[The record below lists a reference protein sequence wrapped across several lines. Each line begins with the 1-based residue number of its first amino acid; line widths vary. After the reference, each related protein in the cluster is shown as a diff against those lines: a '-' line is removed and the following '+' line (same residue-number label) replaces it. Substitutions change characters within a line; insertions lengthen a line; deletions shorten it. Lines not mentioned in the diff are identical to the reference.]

1 MTPRTEINKPV
12 LSLDVLDEM
21 QLDDAFL
28 FPVSSRRVCSSS
40 ETESEAGD
48 LLEQQ
53 FEELNNKLTS
63 ATDPTGYL
71 RMVSRNNLFN
81 RSEFGPTAG
90 RGTGPTL
97 IYLKDHWIDLPQI
110 FMFPRGLVMMILRE
124 ISQQLLDILSFSP
137 QMLRFPLL
145 CHLAPPSGQS
155 LNQSCTLVYVQKP
168 VKLIC

>member
-81 RSEFGPTAG
+81 RSEFGLTAG

-110 FMFPRGLVMMILRE
+110 FMFPRGLVLMILRE

-137 QMLRFPLL
+137 QM
-145 CHLAPPSGQS
+145 
-155 LNQSCTLVYVQKP
+155 
-168 VKLIC
+168 

>member
-81 RSEFGPTAG
+81 RSEFGLTAG

-97 IYLKDHWIDLPQI
+97 IYLKDHWIDLQQI
-110 FMFPRGLVMMILRE
+110 FMFPRGLVVMILRE

-137 QMLRFPLL
+137 Q
-145 CHLAPPSGQS
+145 
-155 LNQSCTLVYVQKP
+155 
-168 VKLIC
+168 I

>member
-1 MTPRTEINKPV
+1 MTPRTKKNKPV

-81 RSEFGPTAG
+81 RSEFGLTAG

-97 IYLKDHWIDLPQI
+97 IYLKDHWIDLQQI
-110 FMFPRGLVMMILRE
+110 FMFPRGLVVMILRE

-137 QMLRFPLL
+137 QM
-145 CHLAPPSGQS
+145 
-155 LNQSCTLVYVQKP
+155 
-168 VKLIC
+168 

>member
-1 MTPRTEINKPV
+1 MTPRTKKNKPV

-81 RSEFGPTAG
+81 RSEFGLTAG

-110 FMFPRGLVMMILRE
+110 FMFPRGLVLMILRE

-137 QMLRFPLL
+137 QM
-145 CHLAPPSGQS
+145 
-155 LNQSCTLVYVQKP
+155 
-168 VKLIC
+168 

>member
-1 MTPRTEINKPV
+1 MTPRTKKNKPV

-81 RSEFGPTAG
+81 RSEFGLTAG

-110 FMFPRGLVMMILRE
+110 FMFPRGLVVMILRE

-137 QMLRFPLL
+137 QM
-145 CHLAPPSGQS
+145 
-155 LNQSCTLVYVQKP
+155 
-168 VKLIC
+168 

>member
-110 FMFPRGLVMMILRE
+110 FMFPRGLVVMILRE
-124 ISQQLLDILSFSP
+124 ISQQLLVILSFSP
-137 QMLRFPLL
+137 Q
-145 CHLAPPSGQS
+145 
-155 LNQSCTLVYVQKP
+155 
-168 VKLIC
+168 I

>member
-1 MTPRTEINKPV
+1 MTPRTKKNKPV

-81 RSEFGPTAG
+81 RSEFGLTAG

-97 IYLKDHWIDLPQI
+97 IYLKDHWIDLQQI
-110 FMFPRGLVMMILRE
+110 FMFPRGLVVMILRE

-137 QMLRFPLL
+137 Q
-145 CHLAPPSGQS
+145 
-155 LNQSCTLVYVQKP
+155 
-168 VKLIC
+168 I

>member
-1 MTPRTEINKPV
+1 MTPRTKKNKPV

-81 RSEFGPTAG
+81 RSEFGLTAG

-137 QMLRFPLL
+137 Q
-145 CHLAPPSGQS
+145 
-155 LNQSCTLVYVQKP
+155 
-168 VKLIC
+168 I

>member
-97 IYLKDHWIDLPQI
+97 IYLKDHWIDLQQI

-124 ISQQLLDILSFSP
+124 ISQQLLVILSFSP
-137 QMLRFPLL
+137 Q
-145 CHLAPPSGQS
+145 
-155 LNQSCTLVYVQKP
+155 
-168 VKLIC
+168 I

>member
-1 MTPRTEINKPV
+1 MTPRTKINKPV

-21 QLDDAFL
+21 QLHDAFL

-110 FMFPRGLVMMILRE
+110 FMFPRGLVLMILRE

-137 QMLRFPLL
+137 QM
-145 CHLAPPSGQS
+145 
-155 LNQSCTLVYVQKP
+155 
-168 VKLIC
+168 

>member
-1 MTPRTEINKPV
+1 MTPRTKKNKPV

-110 FMFPRGLVMMILRE
+110 FMFPRGLVLMILRE

-137 QMLRFPLL
+137 QM
-145 CHLAPPSGQS
+145 
-155 LNQSCTLVYVQKP
+155 
-168 VKLIC
+168 

>member
-1 MTPRTEINKPV
+1 MTPRTEKNKPV

-110 FMFPRGLVMMILRE
+110 FMFPGGLVMMILRE

-137 QMLRFPLL
+137 Q
-145 CHLAPPSGQS
+145 
-155 LNQSCTLVYVQKP
+155 
-168 VKLIC
+168 I

>member
-81 RSEFGPTAG
+81 RSEFGLTAG

-110 FMFPRGLVMMILRE
+110 FMFPRGLVLMILRE

-137 QMLRFPLL
+137 Q
-145 CHLAPPSGQS
+145 
-155 LNQSCTLVYVQKP
+155 
-168 VKLIC
+168 I

>member
-1 MTPRTEINKPV
+1 MTPRTKINKPV

-97 IYLKDHWIDLPQI
+97 IYLKDHWIDLQQI

-137 QMLRFPLL
+137 Q
-145 CHLAPPSGQS
+145 
-155 LNQSCTLVYVQKP
+155 
-168 VKLIC
+168 I

>member
-1 MTPRTEINKPV
+1 MTPRTEKNKPV

-81 RSEFGPTAG
+81 RSEFGLTAG

-110 FMFPRGLVMMILRE
+110 FMFPRGLVLMILRE

-137 QMLRFPLL
+137 QM
-145 CHLAPPSGQS
+145 
-155 LNQSCTLVYVQKP
+155 
-168 VKLIC
+168 

>member
-1 MTPRTEINKPV
+1 MTPRTKKNKPV

-81 RSEFGPTAG
+81 RSEFGLTAG

-97 IYLKDHWIDLPQI
+97 IYLKDHWIDLQQI

-137 QMLRFPLL
+137 Q
-145 CHLAPPSGQS
+145 
-155 LNQSCTLVYVQKP
+155 
-168 VKLIC
+168 I

>member
-81 RSEFGPTAG
+81 RSEFGLTAG

-124 ISQQLLDILSFSP
+124 ISQKTI
-137 QMLRFPLL
+137 
-145 CHLAPPSGQS
+145 GYI
-155 LNQSCTLVYVQKP
+155 V
-168 VKLIC
+168 I

>member
-1 MTPRTEINKPV
+1 MTPRTEKNKLV

-97 IYLKDHWIDLPQI
+97 IYLKDHWIDLQQI

-137 QMLRFPLL
+137 Q
-145 CHLAPPSGQS
+145 
-155 LNQSCTLVYVQKP
+155 
-168 VKLIC
+168 I